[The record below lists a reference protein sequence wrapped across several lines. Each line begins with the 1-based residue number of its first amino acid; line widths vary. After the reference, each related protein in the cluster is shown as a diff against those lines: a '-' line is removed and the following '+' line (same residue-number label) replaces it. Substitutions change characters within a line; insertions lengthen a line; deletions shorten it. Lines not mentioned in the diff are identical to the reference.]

1 MTRGQI
7 MEEYRRL
14 NSEERGTFQS
24 WLIANTVVGALALF
38 SVIAAIALVNSGD
51 GATTAT
57 AQKQTVTSQDETR

>member
-1 MTRGQI
+1 